1 MASNSDTC
9 LVSRSVLA
17 GNGTLTEGFS
27 VKTNVMRHLLSTA
40 LLITLCGSCVAL
52 AAQAPAATSAATE
65 QTQGTPS
72 AIMQPALAMVGQ
84 TIGMLRPDKWKTS
97 DAIREQTLANIESI
111 HRDLETTLPQ
121 LLAAA
126 DGAPNSVSQVWPA
139 YRNIEALYDVLLRVA
154 EAGKLT
160 APGQQNA
167 ELERARAALEE
178 GRRTLGDR
186 LTSAALAQEQQ
197 VRSLQAAVR
206 AVPPPPAPVACP
218 PPPPV
223 KKHTA
228 RKKVVKKK
236 PAPAATNPPG
246 SAPAPSH

>member
-1 MASNSDTC
+1 
-9 LVSRSVLA
+9 
-17 GNGTLTEGFS
+17 
-27 VKTNVMRHLLSTA
+27 MRHLLPTA
-40 LLITLCGSCVAL
+40 LLIILCRPCVAL
-52 AAQAPAATSAATE
+52 GAQAPAAAPPATE
-65 QTQGTPS
+65 QTQNTPS
-72 AIMQPALAMVGQ
+72 AIMQPALATVGQ

-111 HRDLETTLPQ
+111 HRDLEMTLPQ

-126 DGAPNSVSQVWPA
+126 DGAPDSVSQVWPA

-154 EAGKLT
+154 EAGNLT
-160 APGQQNA
+160 ASSQQNA
-167 ELERARAALEE
+167 ALERARAALEE

-197 VRSLQAAVR
+197 VRTLQAAVR

-223 KKHTA
+223 KKHKA
-228 RKKVVKKK
+228 RKKVVKK
-236 PAPAATNPPG
+236 PAPAPAN
-246 SAPAPSH
+246 APSSVPASH